1 MIWKYHFNPK
11 IFNFDFKIFN
21 LEHGQNRTIQ
31 TPVGSF
37 SAVRRN

>member
-21 LEHGQNRTIQ
+21 LKHGHKKETFCKNDV
-31 TPVGSF
+31 P
-37 SAVRRN
+37 